1 MRDETLLEM
10 TGSVEQ
16 VIFRNEKN
24 IDSSDCMRLF
34 NRVQRM

>member
-1 MRDETLLEM
+1 MLDETLLEM

-24 IDSSDCMRLF
+24 GYSIIEMNNGKSS
-34 NRVQRM
+34 